1 MLLSNINYATTTTT
15 TSIMQP
21 DGFMLHLRA
30 KEILDAV
37 VVVVVAFQSID
48 RKVTRRIFQRKK

>member
-1 MLLSNINYATTTTT
+1 MLLSNINYATTTT

-30 KEILDAV
+30 KEILLAV
-37 VVVVVAFQSID
+37 IVVAFPSID
-48 RKVTRRIFQRKK
+48 QKVTGRFSNAKNT

>member
-15 TSIMQP
+15 TASIMQP

-30 KEILDAV
+30 KEIL
-37 VVVVVAFQSID
+37 VVVVVAFPSID
-48 RKVTRRIFQRKK
+48 KKGN

>member
-15 TSIMQP
+15 TATSIMQP

-30 KEILDAV
+30 KEILVV
-37 VVVVVAFQSID
+37 VVVVVAFPSID
-48 RKVTRRIFQRKK
+48 KKGN